1 MPFDLG
7 SKDSCMIGGNL
18 STNAGGLKVI
28 RNKSQHANI
37 IGLKAVLP
45 NGKILDNMTTLK
57 KDNTGYDLKQLFV
70 GAEGTLGVITE
81 CAILCPPLA
90 TKKNIAVVALNKF
103 EDVFKLL
110 QMTKASLGDILH
122 SYEVMD
128 QACMEVVVDYEVN
141 AVFPFSKHHPC
152 YVFIAIGSSETPSKE
167 NSATSEPDR
176 DLERL
181 YDLFG

>member
-1 MPFDLG
+1 
-7 SKDSCMIGGNL
+7 
-18 STNAGGLKVI
+18 
-28 RNKSQHANI
+28 
-37 IGLKAVLP
+37 
-45 NGKILDNMTTLK
+45 MTTLK
-57 KDNTGYDLKQLFV
+57 KDNTGYDLKKLFV

-81 CAILCPPLA
+81 CAILCAPLA

-103 EDVFKLL
+103 DDVFKLL
-110 QMTKASLGDILH
+110 QMTKANLGDILH

-141 AVFPFSKHHPC
+141 AVFPFPKHHPC
-152 YVFIAIGSSETPSKE
+152 YVFIAIGSTPSK
-167 NSATSEPDR
+167 NDSTDSEPDR